1 MTKYLIQIGNY
12 KIRKVVTGG
21 YYSYI
26 ARYKDV
32 AWGWQPRKILKQTTW
47 RISKNGKLIDSFLQ
61 IRRAKKSVK
70 QLIKEEEEAENATR
84 KRQAQR
90 R

>member
-1 MTKYLIQIGNY
+1 MQIGNY

-21 YYSYI
+21 YYPEVI
-26 ARYKDV
+26 RYKDII
-32 AWGWQPRKILKQTTW
+32 WGYQPRKILKETTY
-47 RISKNGKLIDSFLQ
+47 RITKNGKLIDSFLL
-61 IRRAKKSVK
+61 ISRARKRVK

-84 KRQAQR
+84 KRQTQR